1 MSNYL
6 VRRLLGLVPLLLGI
20 SFVSFLFMQ
29 LAPGGPTALLARTSQ
44 LTSQQLAAIKHNF
57 GLDQPWYVQYW
68 KWLLALLHGNL
79 GISYSQ
85 YRPVVE
91 IIAQRVPN
99 TVQLVAA
106 ALAIA
111 LVVSLVVG
119 ILSALWH
126 YSLFDHIATGISFF
140 AVAMPVFWFG
150 LMLQLLFAIQLGW
163 LPPADM
169 GSGGME
175 DTLKHLALPAFTLA
189 FATVAGWSRYIRTS
203 MLEVLHQDYIRTAR
217 SKGLR
222 ETWIIVQHALPNALV
237 PFVTVVML
245 DTPLY
250 LTGTVVTETV
260 FDWPGVGRL
269 FFDSLRSR
277 DYPVLMGILILG
289 AVLIVLFQVAADLIY
304 GMLDH
309 RIRYS

>member
-1 MSNYL
+1 MVTYL
-6 VRRLLGLVPLLLGI
+6 VRRLLGLIPLLLGI
-20 SFVSFLFMQ
+20 SFVSFLFME
-29 LAPGGPTALLARTSQ
+29 LAPGGPTAILARTSQ
-44 LTSQQLAAIKHNF
+44 LTAQQLAAIRHNY

-68 KWLLALLHGNL
+68 KWLLALLQGNL
-79 GISYSQ
+79 GVSYSQ
-85 YRPVVE
+85 YRPVSQ

-99 TVQLVAA
+99 TVQLVVTAVV
-106 ALAIA
+106 IA
-111 LVVSLVVG
+111 LVASLLVG
-119 ILSALWH
+119 IFSALWH
-126 YSLFDHIATGISFF
+126 YSLFDHITTALSFL

-150 LMLQLLFAIQLGW
+150 LMLQLLFAVQLGW
-163 LPPADM
+163 LPAADM
-169 GSGGME
+169 GSGGAVE
-175 DTLKHLALPAFTLA
+175 SLKHVALPAFTLA

-222 ETWIIVQHALPNALV
+222 ETWIIVQHALPNALA

-245 DTPLY
+245 DIPLY

-260 FDWPGVGRL
+260 FGWPGVGRL

-277 DYPVLMGILILG
+277 DYPVLMGVLIFG
-289 AVLIVLFQVAADLIY
+289 AVLIVVFQVAADLMY
-304 GMLDH
+304 GMLDR

>member
-1 MSNYL
+1 MTNYL
-6 VRRLLGLVPLLLGI
+6 VRRLLGLIPLLLGI
-20 SFVSFLFMQ
+20 SFLSFVFMQ
-29 LAPGGPTALLARTSQ
+29 LAPGGPTEMLARTSQ
-44 LTSQQLAAIKHNF
+44 LTPQQLAAIRHNL

-79 GISYSQ
+79 GISYAQ
-85 YRPVVE
+85 YRPVTEV
-91 IIAQRVPN
+91 IAQRIPN
-99 TVQLVAA
+99 TVQLDVA

-111 LVVSLVVG
+111 LVVSLAVG

-126 YSLFDHIATGISFF
+126 YSLFDHIATGLSFF
-140 AVAMPVFWFG
+140 AIAMPVFWFG
-150 LMLQLLFAIQLGW
+150 LMLQLLFAVQLGW

-169 GSGGME
+169 GSGGVA
-175 DTLKHLALPAFTLA
+175 DSLKHLALPAVTLA
-189 FATVAGWSRYIRTS
+189 FATVAGWSRYLRSS
-203 MLEVLHQDYIRTAR
+203 MLEVLHEDYVRTAR

-222 ETWIIVQHALPNALV
+222 EARIIVRHTLPNALI

-250 LTGTVVTETV
+250 LTGTVITETI

-269 FFDSLRSR
+269 FFNALTSR
-277 DYPVLMGILILG
+277 DYPVLMGVLIFG

-304 GMLDH
+304 GLLDR
-309 RIRYS
+309 RIVYS